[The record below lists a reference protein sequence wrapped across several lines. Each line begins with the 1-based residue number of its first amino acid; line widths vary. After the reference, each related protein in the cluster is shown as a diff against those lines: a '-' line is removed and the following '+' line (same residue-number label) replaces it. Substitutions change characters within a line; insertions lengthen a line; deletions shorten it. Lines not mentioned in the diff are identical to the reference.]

1 MKTRK
6 TWIPVLAAAMLL
18 TTLFFL
24 QRTEAKKS
32 VPDTKKSSV
41 SNDKDKTKGS
51 AIKKVA
57 PKAQEQD
64 QIISGA
70 SIRNDIS
77 PNLRDMTPIPY
88 TGKGEEREAAE
99 NPKIPHSPHKDSP
112 DMAVQDPAASM
123 MALISPSMPAPILN
137 FAGIPFPGVACN
149 CAPPDTNGEV
159 GATQYVQIVNEGY
172 QVFNKTTGA
181 SVLGP
186 LGIQTIWTGFGG
198 VCETTGDGDPVV
210 LYDQLANRWVVT
222 QFAGSPIP
230 THECIAVSTG
240 ADATG
245 SYARYDFLLGSNFFD
260 YPHLA
265 VWPNAYY
272 MSMNVFNSS
281 GTAFLGP
288 QAFAFDRNRML
299 AGLSATF
306 VSPGITGGPNE
317 DSFLPSDLDGSAL
330 PPVGAPGT
338 FVEMPFTNTYRV
350 FHFAPDFIVPG
361 NTTFTLFA
369 APPAA
374 AFTELCPTTRACV
387 PQLAPQTNVDGIA
400 DRLMFRLATRFIGGI
415 ERTVGNFT
423 VSSNSVAGIRWFEL
437 RNVTTG
443 PVTVFQE
450 STYQP
455 DTTWRWMG
463 SAAQDMLGNMAL
475 GFSASDATIH
485 PQVRYAG
492 RLVADPINTLAQ
504 GEAHL
509 FDGAGSQSGTSSRW
523 GDYSDLTI
531 DPVDDCTFWY
541 TQEYYDTNSAFN
553 WRTRIG
559 NFKFPTCNGIPTPV
573 IVADGSSIVNESCP
587 PATGA
592 IDPGE
597 TVTVRLA
604 LRNSGTGPTTSLVA
618 TLQPTANV
626 LAPSGPENYGAI
638 PVGGTASRDFTFT
651 ANGTCGQTITLTL
664 QLQDGPTNLGTVT
677 YNFQLGTTVVTTS
690 FSENFDG
697 VIAPALPAGW
707 TTTFSGILGAPWTT
721 STVTPFSAPNDAFA
735 NDPSN
740 IADDR
745 LDSPTIAVPAGG
757 AQLTFKNNYNLES
770 SFDGE
775 VLEISI
781 NGGAFQDITTGGN
794 AFVAGGYNG
803 TISTAFGSPI
813 AGRPAWTAN
822 SGGYINSTI
831 NMPAAA
837 DGQNVQLRWRMASD
851 NSVSATGVRID
862 NIVISNTTFVCNTAC
877 AGAPRISVSS
887 TLSCSGSNKVAT
899 ITVCNS
905 GTATANSVVLTTA
918 ALGGVSGT
926 PLPQSLGNL
935 APGACATTTVTF
947 SGAPSGATTLQT
959 GGTYTGGSFN
969 SNRRVTA
976 PTCGP

>member
-1 MKTRK
+1 MKMRAR
-6 TWIPVLAAAMLL
+6 WIIVLTTALLVGLLTLPPRISEAEHFKWAGAEKAPAVNPVL
-18 TTLFFL
+18 
-24 QRTEAKKS
+24 
-32 VPDTKKSSV
+32 SS
-41 SNDKDKTKGS
+41 NPNQDPT
-51 AIKKVA
+51 
-57 PKAQEQD
+57 QD
-64 QIISGA
+64 QRGDVTVVESYH
-70 SIRNDIS
+70 NDTS
-77 PNLRDMTPIPY
+77 KPLRDMKPQPVFS
-88 TGKGEEREAAE
+88 KSEHEANE
-99 NPKIPHSPHKDSP
+99 NPKIPHVHKDGADP
-112 DMAVQDPAASM
+112 VVQGQFGDLK
-123 MALISPSMPAPILN
+123 ALIAVTMPAPILN
-137 FAGIPFPGVACN
+137 FDGIPFPGVACN
-149 CAPPDTNGEV
+149 CAPPDTNGEP

-222 QFAGSPIP
+222 QFAGAGIP

-374 AFTELCPTTRACV
+374 PFTELCPTTRACV
-387 PQLAPQTNVDGIA
+387 PQLAPQTNVDAIA

-423 VSSNSVAGIRWFEL
+423 VSSGGVAGIRWFEL
-437 RNVTTG
+437 RNVTSG

-463 SAAQDMLGNMAL
+463 SAAMDQQGNLAV
-475 GFSASDATIH
+475 GYSASSATIH

-509 FDGAGSQSGTSSRW
+509 FDGAGSQSGTGSRW

-541 TQEYYDTNSAFN
+541 TQEYYDTNSSFN

-573 IVADGSSIVNESCP
+573 IVADGSSLVNESCP

-677 YNFQLGTTVVTTS
+677 FTFQLGTTVVSTS

-707 TTTFSGILGAPWTT
+707 TSTFSGVLGAPWTT
-721 STVTPFSAPNDAFA
+721 S
-735 NDPSN
+735 
-740 IADDR
+740 
-745 LDSPTIAVPAGG
+745 
-757 AQLTFKNNYNLES
+757 
-770 SFDGE
+770 
-775 VLEISI
+775 
-781 NGGAFQDITTGGN
+781 
-794 AFVAGGYNG
+794 
-803 TISTAFGSPI
+803 
-813 AGRPAWTAN
+813 
-822 SGGYINSTI
+822 
-831 NMPAAA
+831 
-837 DGQNVQLRWRMASD
+837 
-851 NSVSATGVRID
+851 
-862 NIVISNTTFVCNTAC
+862 
-877 AGAPRISVSS
+877 
-887 TLSCSGSNKVAT
+887 
-899 ITVCNS
+899 
-905 GTATANSVVLTTA
+905 
-918 ALGGVSGT
+918 
-926 PLPQSLGNL
+926 
-935 APGACATTTVTF
+935 
-947 SGAPSGATTLQT
+947 
-959 GGTYTGGSFN
+959 
-969 SNRRVTA
+969 
-976 PTCGP
+976 